1 MRIVVQRVSNSSV
14 EVNNEIVG
22 SINAGLLLLVGVTH
36 EDNVEDINWLS
47 KKIASLRLFRDEND
61 KMNLSVK
68 DVGGKVLVVSQF
80 TLFSSTKKGTRPS
93 FMNAALPNK
102 AEELYELFLK
112 SMSKELGQ
120 SVEAGVFGADMKLSI
135 VNDGPVTIL
144 LDSKN
149 KE

>member
-14 EVNNEIVG
+14 EVNNEITG
-22 SINAGLLLLVGVTH
+22 SINAGLLLLLGVSPDDG
-36 EDNVEDINWLS
+36 EQDLQWLS
-47 KKIASLRLFRDEND
+47 KKISNMRLFRDEND

-68 DVGGKVLVVSQF
+68 DVGGQVLVVSQF
-80 TLFSSTKKGTRPS
+80 TLFASTKKGTRPS
-93 FMNAALPNK
+93 FMNAALPSK

-112 SMSKELGQ
+112 SMSKELGKT
-120 SVEAGVFGADMKLSI
+120 VESGIFGADMKLSI
-135 VNDGPVTIL
+135 ENDGPVTIL

>member
-1 MRIVVQRVSNSSV
+1 MRIVVQRVLSSSV
-14 EVNNEIVG
+14 KVNNEVVG
-22 SINAGLLLLVGVTH
+22 SINTGLLLLLGISH
-36 EDNVEDINWLS
+36 EDDEEDLQWLS
-47 KKIASLRLFRDEND
+47 KKITAMRLFRDEND

-80 TLFSSTKKGTRPS
+80 TLFASTKKGTRPS
-93 FMNAALPNK
+93 FMNAALPDK
-102 AEELYELFLK
+102 AKGLYELFLQ

-120 SVEAGVFGADMKLSI
+120 VVEAGIFGADMKLSI
-135 VNDGPVTIL
+135 ENDGPVTIL